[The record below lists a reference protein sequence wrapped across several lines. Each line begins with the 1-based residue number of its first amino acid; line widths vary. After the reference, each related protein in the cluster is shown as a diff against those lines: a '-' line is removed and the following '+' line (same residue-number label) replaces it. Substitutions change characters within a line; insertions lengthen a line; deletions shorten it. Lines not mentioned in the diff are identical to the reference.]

1 MQRSESG
8 MPFVV
13 VGVVVALILIV
24 VTFQSRPP
32 NETILQRQFA
42 PQPIDPSQP
51 TLAPFELPQVSLPDV
66 PPDVR
71 TTISD
76 LTQQLASGKSVP
88 ALTPTMAGPS
98 VQITI
103 QGLSRSGDTI
113 SVRGQVTNISKQ
125 RLTIAPEAFLFRDS
139 TGISYATEGSN
150 PATLQPGEQT
160 SFDLSVPLPE
170 GRGLTL
176 ILTVPPDPPIEQT
189 LMVELR

>member
-1 MQRSESG
+1 MQRSENG

-13 VGVVVALILIV
+13 VGVVVALVLIV

-32 NETILQRQFA
+32 NEIILQRQFA

-66 PPDVR
+66 PPEVR
-71 TTISD
+71 MTLSE
-76 LTQQLASGKSVP
+76 LTQQLASGKSIP
-88 ALTPTMAGPS
+88 ALTPTAAGQS
-98 VQITI
+98 LQVTI
-103 QGLSRSGDTI
+103 KDLSRSGDML

-125 RLTIAPEAFLFRDS
+125 QLTVAPEAFLFRDS
-139 TGISYATEGSN
+139 TGISYATEGNN
-150 PATLQPGEQT
+150 PATLEPGEQT
-160 SFDLSVPLPE
+160 SFDLSVPLPQ